1 MRQSKVIGDLLCC
14 PTSVVVRDMYNIS
27 LFSKTSDPFEFFVLT
42 VIDGL
47 ILRPWNG
54 AMVLTTD
61 LCRNLLSELWWIYT
75 NVFGPFLGLDLYM
88 RLQTYFVSY
97 TDIILNDKN
106 DMHF

>member
-47 ILRPWNG
+47 ILRP
-54 AMVLTTD
+54 
-61 LCRNLLSELWWIYT
+61 
-75 NVFGPFLGLDLYM
+75 
-88 RLQTYFVSY
+88 
-97 TDIILNDKN
+97 
-106 DMHF
+106 